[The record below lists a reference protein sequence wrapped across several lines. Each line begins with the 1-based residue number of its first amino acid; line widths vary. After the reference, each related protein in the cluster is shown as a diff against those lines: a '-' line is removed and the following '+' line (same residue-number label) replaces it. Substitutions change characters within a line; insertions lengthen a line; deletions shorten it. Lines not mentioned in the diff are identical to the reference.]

1 MPITVVWNGY
11 WMPQV
16 PFRKKNL
23 IPLCENKK
31 QTKKQWPFFLYTEQ
45 FTHLCRIKIFFF
57 FWNILKAIRSFAV
70 TPVVCYS
77 SLLMRSLEVL
87 LCHGLKDPPWS
98 SSSSSYLS
106 YIQPKPAGQHWF
118 PFWKKSIS
126 FQWAPMSLP
135 HVIFS
140 AMLVKKKSPNTS
152 KNSRS
157 LTPISR
163 KWSLRRPSPSSPHLQ
178 ACERGS
184 EKSQHWNM
192 PDLGESTRWQ
202 DERGTRGWKV
212 VSAARL
218 SGYMSSS
225 ESRP

>member
-16 PFRKKNL
+16 PFHKKNR
-23 IPLCENKK
+23 IPLCEKK
-31 QTKKQWPFFLYTEQ
+31 KKRWPFFLYTEQ

-57 FWNILKAIRSFAV
+57 FWNILKAIRSLAV

-87 LCHGLKDPPWS
+87 LCHGLKDPPPPHDPPPPPPPPTCHIS
-98 SSSSSYLS
+98 NQNLLVS
-106 YIQPKPAGQHWF
+106 IDFHFEK
-118 PFWKKSIS
+118 KKSIS
-126 FQWAPMSLP
+126 FPWAPMSLP
-135 HVIFS
+135 QVIY
-140 AMLVKKKSPNTS
+140 TS

-163 KWSLRRPSPSSPHLQ
+163 KWSLRRPSPSSPHLLQ

-218 SGYMSSS
+218 SGYRTSS

>member
-1 MPITVVWNGY
+1 M
-11 WMPQV
+11 
-16 PFRKKNL
+16 KK
-23 IPLCENKK
+23 
-31 QTKKQWPFFLYTEQ
+31 TKTKRWPFFLFTEQ
-45 FTHLCRIKIFFF
+45 FTHLCQIKIFFF

-70 TPVVCYS
+70 TPVMCYS

-98 SSSSSYLS
+98 SSSSYMSHPTKTCWSALIS
-106 YIQPKPAGQHWF
+106 ILKKIHIF
-118 PFWKKSIS
+118 P
-126 FQWAPMSLP
+126 MGTNE
-135 HVIFS
+135 S
-140 AMLVKKKSPNTS
+140 ATRDFLRYVGEEKESNTS

-163 KWSLRRPSPSSPHLQ
+163 KWSLRHPSPSSPHLQ

-212 VSAARL
+212 VSAVRL
-218 SGYMSSS
+218 SGYMTSS